1 MPPPIA
7 LLGIHID
14 TYRRRYD
21 LFAVYRLGQIF
32 PWETNLIKQT
42 DKGASPS
49 QLANL
54 KHTCVLLIYI
64 ASSVLWIE
72 GGKGKCRTSV
82 HCCQYPP
89 LAILVNYILVLTCH
103 CEKYSTFSPS
113 QLKRSTTTLNLARAL
128 SSFCGL
134 DIWAILMLIYL
145 RPSCLAFTIG
155 INLFSFLQILSS
167 EIFVLCFLTSKW
179 MSIRQSSVASYV
191 LK

>member
-42 DKGASPS
+42 DKGASSS

-54 KHTCVLLIYI
+54 KHTCVLLLYI
-64 ASSVLWIE
+64 ASSEILWSD
-72 GGKGKCRTSV
+72 GGKGKVFIVANT
-82 HCCQYPP
+82 HPLPLPP

-103 CEKYSTFSPS
+103 SEKYSPFSPS

-167 EIFVLCFLTSKW
+167 QIFVLCFLTSKIGCR
-179 MSIRQSSVASYV
+179 SDNPQ
-191 LK
+191 